1 MRYFAPNY
9 VARSFTAALSS
20 FISFSAAFFV
30 LLVTRAHY
38 GTDFAITIGA
48 VGSVFGLIS
57 VASAG
62 FTVHTLMSSAKPFG
76 ALRATRESA
85 GSDGSAGSA
94 ESVQASVD
102 VSEPSEVDSDRAELR
117 SLVVAEFR
125 PALTMTAIVAVAALA
140 LSLWGPHIFGVS
152 PEYFYPYW
160 WPYLVVLLLGPLTAV
175 IAGLTQSAAQ
185 DGFGLWVSVLST
197 GLTVAS
203 AIVGIVIGLDAHI
216 ALALIGVTSVAVRL
230 LTVAM
235 RLSRLREF
243 RIGIVAGL
251 WQAARPGRARGWRAF
266 SPFPAFLTTIDGFVF
281 LLTYTVAISV
291 ASHHSPA
298 DGAMVALI
306 VSLMRA
312 LIVPIKQLG
321 IVGGRMS
328 RQSRLSPA
336 EAAGTAEIS
345 AVGEVIGAAEATGSL
360 VRRTDLR
367 VVTFSSSVVT
377 TSAGVLALIL
387 MLTGAIH
394 ISPLPL
400 MLLVTAQVLCEP
412 WAGILFSFLKVAS
425 GPKLGL
431 SALVVSYLGLGVLGL
446 LVIGLAGH
454 GEAVTVWAWMVVI
467 RLVFMGFMVRPTRRW
482 IRDGSAAA
490 PVRAG

>member
-251 WQAARPGRARGWRAF
+251 WQAARPGRARGWRDF
-266 SPFPAFLTTIDGFVF
+266 SPLSAFLTTIDGFVF

-328 RQSRLSPA
+328 RQSRLAPA
-336 EAAGTAEIS
+336 EAT
-345 AVGEVIGAAEATGSL
+345 EVTGSAEATGSL

-387 MLTGAIH
+387 MLTGVIH

-446 LVIGLAGH
+446 LVIDLTGH

>member
-1 MRYFAPNY
+1 MKYFAPNY

-62 FTVHTLMSSAKPFG
+62 FTVHTLMSSAKTFG
-76 ALRATRESA
+76 VLRATDGSGGSAPAESA
-85 GSDGSAGSA
+85 GSAQ
-94 ESVQASVD
+94 ER
-102 VSEPSEVDSDRAELR
+102 VDSARDELR
-117 SLVVAEFR
+117 SVIVAEFR
-125 PALTMTAIVAVAALA
+125 PALTMTALVALAALA

-152 PEYFYPYW
+152 AEYFYPYW

-175 IAGLTQSAAQ
+175 VAGLTQSAAQ

-203 AIVGIVIGLDAHI
+203 AIIGIVIGLDAHI
-216 ALALIGVTSVAVRL
+216 ALTLIGITSVAVRL
-230 LTVAM
+230 VTVAM
-235 RLSRLREF
+235 RLNRLRRF
-243 RIGIVAGL
+243 RIGIMAGL
-251 WQAARPGRARGWRAF
+251 WQASSPARGGKWKDF
-266 SPFPAFLTTIDGFVF
+266 SPLPAYLTTIDGFVF
-281 LLTYTVAISV
+281 LLAYTVAISV

-298 DGAMVALI
+298 DGAMVALV

-328 RQSRLSPA
+328 RQSLLPGGGA
-336 EAAGTAEIS
+336 TGATGATGAAGIT
-345 AVGEVIGAAEATGSL
+345 EATA
-360 VRRTDLR
+360 RRTDLR

-377 TSAGVLALIL
+377 SSTGALTLIL
-387 MLTGAIH
+387 MLTGVIH

-400 MLLVTAQVLCEP
+400 MLLVTAQVLAEP

-431 SALVVSYLGLGVLGL
+431 VALVGSYLGLGVLGL
-446 LVIGLAGH
+446 ILIGLTGH
-454 GEAVTVWAWMVVI
+454 GEAVNVWAWMVVI
-467 RLVFMGFMVRPTRRW
+467 RLVFVGFMVRPTRRW
-482 IRDGSAAA
+482 VREGSARA
-490 PVRAG
+490 PVRVD

>member
-76 ALRATRESA
+76 ALRAARESAGSSTSA

-94 ESVQASVD
+94 ESVQAG
-102 VSEPSEVDSDRAELR
+102 VDSARAELR

-152 PEYFYPYW
+152 SEYFYPYW

-235 RLSRLREF
+235 RLSRLRRF
-243 RIGIVAGL
+243 RIGIMAGL
-251 WQAARPGRARGWRAF
+251 WQAARPGRARGQGWTAF
-266 SPFPAFLTTIDGFVF
+266 SPLPAFLTTIDGFVF

-336 EAAGTAEIS
+336 ETAGTAES
-345 AVGEVIGAAEATGSL
+345 SPVGEVTGTAEATGSL

-387 MLTGAIH
+387 MLTGVIH